1 MELLSRELDC
11 PTDLGLDAIQDW
23 FHHEDLSDGLPVIPP
38 TPGRVAAMVAGS
50 GRHPAE
56 EIGIIDPR
64 RGVATVEK
72 LAVNAVMAGCL
83 PSYMPVLVAAVSAMC
98 EPIFNLHAIQSTTNP
113 ATPLVVVNG
122 PIRRELSMNTD
133 RNLLGPGNRANAT
146 IGRALRLAMR
156 NLGGAYIGVD
166 QATHGSPA
174 KYTLVVPEDEESS
187 PWEPL
192 HVQLGYRPDDS
203 VVSVAGIE
211 SVINSTA
218 VWWTP
223 DSLAKMLA
231 KTLRSTATSQ
241 FFSRGTLTLLMSPA
255 HAGVFARDGW
265 SKKRLAEHLW
275 EAGKVPL
282 SDYPPEGNIPQG
294 DWTVDGDRVLICET
308 PDDLRIVVGGG
319 TEGNASHSVFFS
331 GFCLSKGVT
340 RRIE

>member
-1 MELLSRELDC
+1 MELLSRRLEC
-11 PTDLGLDAIQDW
+11 PTDRGLDVIQDW
-23 FHHEDLSDGLPVIPP
+23 FHQRDLSDGLPIIPP
-38 TPGRVAAMVAGS
+38 TPERVERMMSSIGLD
-50 GRHPAE
+50 PNAE
-56 EIGIIDPR
+56 VGIIDPG

-83 PSYMPVLVAAVSAMC
+83 PSYMPLIVAAVQAMC
-98 EPIFNLHAIQSTTNP
+98 DPIFNLHAIQSTTNP

-122 PIRRELSMNTD
+122 PIRRRLSMNTD
-133 RNLLGPGNRANAT
+133 RNMLGPGNRANAT
-146 IGRALRLAMR
+146 IGRALRLILR
-156 NLGGAYIGVD
+156 NVGGAYVGVD

-192 HVQLGYRPDDS
+192 HVQLGFQPEES
-203 VVSVAGIE
+203 TVSVAGIE

-223 DSLAKMLA
+223 DSLVKMLA

-255 HAGVFARDGW
+255 HAGVFARRGW
-265 SKKRLAEHLW
+265 SKRQLQDRLW
-275 EAGKVPL
+275 EMGKVPL

-294 DWTVDGDRVLICET
+294 DWTLDGDRVLLCES

-340 RRIE
+340 RRVR

>member
-1 MELLSRELDC
+1 MELLSRRLEC
-11 PTDLGLDAIQDW
+11 PTDRGLDVIQDW
-23 FHHEDLSDGLPVIPP
+23 FHQRDLSDGLPIIPP
-38 TPGRVAAMVAGS
+38 TPERVERMVSSIGLN
-50 GRHPAE
+50 PNAE
-56 EIGIIDPR
+56 VGIIDPG

-83 PSYMPVLVAAVSAMC
+83 PSYMPLIVAAVQAMC
-98 EPIFNLHAIQSTTNP
+98 DPIFNLHAIQSTTNP

-122 PIRRELSMNTD
+122 PIRRRLSMNTD
-133 RNLLGPGNRANAT
+133 RNMLGPGNRANAT
-146 IGRALRLAMR
+146 IGRALRLILR
-156 NLGGAYIGVD
+156 NVGGAYVGVD

-192 HVQLGYRPDDS
+192 HVQLGFQPEES
-203 VVSVAGIE
+203 TVSVAGIE

-223 DSLAKMLA
+223 DSLVKMLA

-255 HAGVFARDGW
+255 HAGVFARRGW
-265 SKKRLAEHLW
+265 SKRQLRDRLW
-275 EAGKVPL
+275 EMGKVPL

-294 DWTVDGDRVLICET
+294 DWTLDGDRVLLCES

-340 RRIE
+340 RRVR